1 MSGIVIEIGVTFL
14 LFFAP
19 FAFGGVELWAKGVV
33 QIITGVVVAAWLL
46 GSRRHRERGVPLGRA
61 RTAALGVPIGLF
73 LLLVFVQLLPLSPA
87 WMARLAPGT
96 HDLYERALPG
106 YAQGRPFQSADL
118 VPWLLADH
126 AGATGAGSVLSPP
139 EPASLPSLFPTSA
152 PVNRPLS
159 IYPAQ
164 TRDRLTQLLCWVGL
178 FAVVAGHYVTPERRM
193 RLLATAVFSGLAVSI
208 VGIIQQLTWNG
219 KLLWIREGN
228 YLGVFGPFVNR
239 NSYAAFAGTLVP
251 VALALALEAA
261 GRADRRR
268 GETLPRVVL
277 WSFTAM
283 AIWGGVFLS
292 LSRGGILTTGLSIL
306 AMLLFLLAY
315 SRSRR
320 TFELIVLGGVVL
332 FCVGFVVW
340 IGPGEV
346 VERLGTLREGQNVPT
361 FAHRWKAWARM
372 LPMID
377 NHQALG
383 TGLGTFRFAF
393 MRFAPPAEGWWTTA
407 HNEYVEVV
415 TDTGVVGALLVATGL
430 AAYLLIVVR
439 PRLRDHGDRYLYAG
453 MAAGLA
459 GLLIHSI
466 ANSSLQVPANGL
478 LVAVLGALLLR
489 LVVDRG
495 ARRRPGP
502 TP

>member
-1 MSGIVIEIGVTFL
+1 MIEIGVTFL
-14 LFFAP
+14 LFFTP

-33 QIITGVVVAAWLL
+33 QIITGVVGAAWLL
-46 GSRRHRERGVPLGRA
+46 GSRQHRERGVPLGRA

-87 WMARLAPGT
+87 WIARLAPGT

-106 YAQGRPFQSADL
+106 YSQGRPFQSADL
-118 VPWLLADH
+118 VPWLLAD
-126 AGATGAGSVLSPP
+126 AGAIGADPVLSTP

-164 TRDRLTQLLCWVGL
+164 TRDRLMQLLCWVGL
-178 FAVVAGHYVTPERRM
+178 FAVVAGHYVTTERRM
-193 RLLATAVFSGLAVSI
+193 RLLATAVFSGLAVSVI
-208 VGIIQQLTWNG
+208 GIIQQLTWNG

-261 GRADRRR
+261 GRTDRRR

-277 WSFTAM
+277 WSFAAM

-292 LSRGGILTTGLSIL
+292 LSRGGILTTGLSIF

-315 SRSRR
+315 SRR

-332 FCVGFVVW
+332 FCVGFLVW
-340 IGPGEV
+340 IGPEQV
-346 VERLGTLREGQNVPT
+346 VERLGSLSEGQNVAT
-361 FAHRWKAWARM
+361 FADRWRTWSRV
-372 LPMID
+372 LLMID
-377 NHQALG
+377 DHRALG

-407 HNEYVEVV
+407 HNEYLEVV
-415 TDTGVVGALLVATGL
+415 TDTGVAGALLVATGL
-430 AAYLLIVVR
+430 AAYLLLVVR

-459 GLLIHSI
+459 GLLTHSI